1 MIQHITFSV
10 DFRNV
15 EAADRRYDKITTLTF
30 GGVVFDAASHD
41 DEKEAAIEHVWN
53 NVLPDDCIFAQ
64 FGEIIPLFGTFRLL
78 NVSTPSDQAVGG
90 WRRPM

>member
-15 EAADRRYDKITTLTF
+15 EAADRRYNKITNLTF

-53 NVLPDDCIFAQ
+53 NVLPDEGIFAQ
-64 FGEIIPLFGTFRLL
+64 FGNILPLFGTFRLL
-78 NVSTPSDQAVGG
+78 KVTTPSDQA
-90 WRRPM
+90 MA